1 MKDFN
6 SSLEVGKK
14 AEKEFRAI
22 LRRCKGIKSC
32 GLVDWQ
38 KFGFDIGGILD
49 DGYKIGVEVKSLDGK
64 GKDGSI
70 LATGAVEVWSDDEMN
85 KRPHWFGKAD
95 YIVFQNRA
103 TDTWYIY
110 NAKKLIK
117 SLEGVNDGH
126 LTRAKDNNKDN
137 WGWITK
143 FYWEPVETPA
153 PSCYNLDGF
162 IKKVKIRRK
171 G

>member
-14 AEKEFRAI
+14 AEKEFEAI
-22 LRRCKGIKSC
+22 LKRCKGIKCC

-38 KFGFDIGGILD
+38 KYGFDIGAVKK
-49 DGYKIGVEVKSLDGK
+49 DGSKFGVEVKSLEGEI
-64 GKDGSI
+64 KDRCLLST
-70 LATGAVEVWSDDEMN
+70 AVVEVWADDKMTR
-85 KRPHWFGKAD
+85 RPHWWGKTD

-103 TDTWYIY
+103 TNTWYIY

-117 SLEGVNDGH
+117 TLETVSDGH
-126 LTRAKDNNKDN
+126 ITRARDNNKDD
-137 WGWITK
+137 WGWIVK
-143 FYWEPVETPA
+143 FYWEPVESPA

-162 IKKVKIRRK
+162 IKKLK
-171 G
+171 